1 MIDALKWLRA
11 NLLPIIFGGML
22 LLQFLTWREIARF
35 RYEYTPGCYYSGDHS
50 CRVEARLS
58 HADHALLY
66 DIAHK

>member
-35 RYEYTPGCYYSGDHS
+35 RYGIGRHLAP
-50 CRVEARLS
+50 RFQ
-58 HADHALLY
+58 
-66 DIAHK
+66 